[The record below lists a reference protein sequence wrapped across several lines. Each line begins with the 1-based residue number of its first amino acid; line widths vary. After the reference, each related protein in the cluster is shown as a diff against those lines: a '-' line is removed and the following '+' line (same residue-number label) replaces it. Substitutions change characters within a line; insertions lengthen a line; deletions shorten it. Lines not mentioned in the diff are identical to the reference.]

1 MAYSNPYHV
10 ERHVHNELVG
20 LTELLGIDVKSE
32 AAPRLQAVQEEADD
46 AWASD
51 PASIEFARLDDARD
65 QNNQRRTEL
74 NALVAAEERKAK
86 EATRAGSYA
95 DSRAADSRLKELGDE
110 VAFCNSHG
118 TTLANEI
125 DRFQRKAE
133 RAHQDCHRR
142 FASNVRQKCESEH
155 TEKLARFLELIRS
168 QPDAM
173 ELLVDLAIVDA
184 IHIAYLP

>member
-1 MAYSNPYHV
+1 MAYENPHHIAK
-10 ERHVHNELVG
+10 HVHCELAE
-20 LTELLGIDVKSE
+20 LTKLLEIDVQGE
-32 AAPRLQAVQEEADD
+32 AAPRLQAVREEADD

-74 NALVAAEERKAK
+74 NTLIAAEERKAK
-86 EATRAGSYA
+86 EATSYV
-95 DSRAADSRLKELGDE
+95 DLRAADLRVKELNDE
-110 VAFCNSHG
+110 VAFCNARG
-118 TTLANEI
+118 TTLGNEF

-168 QPDAM
+168 QPDVM
-173 ELLVDLAIVDA
+173 ELLTDLAITDK
-184 IHIAYLP
+184 IHVAFLP